1 MMSAQNNR
9 WYLCGAIGGLTDW
22 RSAHRRQ
29 YPMRAVMVRRSITRS
44 LASTRCG
51 RRYVRYTTSTADRMV
66 FEAGLGSSKKLK
78 VKHFW

>member
-29 YPMRAVMVRRSITRS
+29 YPMRAVVVRRVITRDRS
-44 LASTRCG
+44 
-51 RRYVRYTTSTADRMV
+51 RRRGVDGDTCDTT
-66 FEAGLGSSKKLK
+66 
-78 VKHFW
+78 